1 MRSTRF
7 IVCPTCEGRGTHVNR
22 NVDGHGITSD
32 EMDELGPDFF
42 DDYMSGVYDVRC
54 EECHGQR
61 VVVGCPHPG
70 CNSPTADLE
79 DTGCYEHVDDDTRE
93 LLDDIASMNAMQAA
107 EIRAGC

>member
-1 MRSTRF
+1 MTRF

-42 DDYMSGVYDVRC
+42 EDYMSGVYDVVC
-54 EECHGQR
+54 TECRGR
-61 VVVGCPHPG
+61 NVVPRCPHG
-70 CNSPTADLE
+70 DCDRPTADVE
-79 DTGCYEHVDDDTRE
+79 NTGCYDHVDEDTRE
-93 LLDDIASMNAMQAA
+93 LLDDIANMNAMHAA